1 MASVNRLALRLS
13 RTRTP
18 VSSFSSLQKRSYA
31 IASTYTRPSRTTT
44 STTAKKPATAVKAN
58 TYATNTKSDELDAF
72 ADVNDVVDSPPESV
86 PSSRVLQSADEAT
99 SSTTTD
105 AISGNNGTL
114 TALEGSNDGTTDWSR
129 SYQGLGAQPFSKEAA
144 EILLS
149 PIDPLDIE
157 MKPGMSSPYSYSYS
171 FSFSHSHLYRRID
184 LPPRNQIPPRS
195 QQSLRSRGLGS
206 RPT

>member
-18 VSSFSSLQKRSYA
+18 VSSLNSLQKRSYA

-72 ADVNDVVDSPPESV
+72 ADVNDVADSPPESV
-86 PSSRVLQSADEAT
+86 PSSRVLQSTDEAT

-157 MKPGMSSPYSYSYS
+157 MKPGMSSSYSYAYS

-184 LPPRNQIPPRS
+184 LPP
-195 QQSLRSRGLGS
+195 
-206 RPT
+206 